1 MKEELLEIAERLES
15 VERQLLDLLMRHRE
29 LSSDPRNLETAC
41 LVRMAISA
49 LREIVRVSSE
59 EVSSELESR

>member
-1 MKEELLEIAERLES
+1 MKEELLEIAGRLEC

-49 LREIVRVSSE
+49 LREVVRGPAEV
-59 EVSSELESR
+59 VSSELESP